1 MLKKLQEE
9 KFQLLIILGVLF
21 VIFFIFSWL
30 SQGTHGGG
38 DDYTHYQIAHYA
50 FKYPIKFLYHWGKP
64 FYTLLISPFAQFGF
78 FGSKFFNLLIGF
90 LTAFVSYKLV
100 KQLGF
105 PNSLFAPVLVLFT
118 PIYLVLVLSG
128 MTEIL
133 FSFLLVFSAYLFFS
147 NRPVLSAL
155 VLSFLPFV
163 RTEGVIILPIFAFAF
178 LLYKNYR
185 ALPFLFCAY
194 IAYSIV
200 GYFAYGDINWVINQ
214 MPYGDSSSIYGSG
227 SLWHFVART
236 KSINGLPLGLL
247 FIIGLLYLTY
257 STIRN
262 KISTKS
268 VEFKILLVIAAPAV
282 AYYAAHSYVW
292 WQGNGAS
299 LGLIRVMA
307 GITPLMAIISLKG
320 LNELISTFSLKPQL
334 DKLALYMLLVIVTI
348 TPFRVY
354 QIPVPIYERE
364 KLVKDASEWL
374 KNSELFQNKILY
386 FDPLVSYYSGLD
398 PFDNNR
404 CGVAQGSNYMGT
416 VKLNEN
422 ELMVWDAGF
431 GPIEGRLPK
440 ERLLK
445 SNQLQL
451 IKRFA
456 PDISFKVFG
465 ENDFEILVFSPRKH
479 ELPQQINEKLELKYK
494 NLGTYRVLKYE
505 AFISENDSIIEQ
517 DELLKNSYLMDPSRE
532 FELSYSIP
540 FHKFFKGDNFK
551 HSVFVSAKVY
561 IPKGITNENLSLC
574 MSLNNGDETI
584 AFNSVETKNMQLKPG
599 EWHTIEHEMYLN
611 QLPKD
616 NMTLTVFFW
625 NFHRNKYYIDDYTIV
640 AIYRD

>member
-1 MLKKLQEE
+1 MFKKLPEE
-9 KFQLLIILGVLF
+9 KFQLGILLSVLF

-64 FYTLLISPFAQFGF
+64 FYTLLIAPFAQFGF

-90 LTAFVSYKLV
+90 LTAYFSYRLV

-105 PNSLFAPVLVLFT
+105 SNPLLAPFFVLFT

-257 STIRN
+257 GTIRN
-262 KISTKS
+262 KISTNS
-268 VEFKILLVIAAPAV
+268 LEFKILLIVAAPAV
-282 AYYAAHSYVW
+282 VYYAAHSYVW
-292 WQGNGAS
+292 WQGKGAS
-299 LGLIRVMA
+299 FGLIRVMA
-307 GITPLMAIISLKG
+307 GISPLMAIIGLYG
-320 LNELISTFSLKPQL
+320 LNHSVTAITLKPLIQRVIAYA
-334 DKLALYMLLVIVTI
+334 ALILIII

-354 QIPVPIYERE
+354 QIPVPLYERE
-364 KLVKDASEWL
+364 KLVKASVDWL
-374 KNSELFQNKILY
+374 KKSEYYNFRILY
-386 FDPLVSYYSGLD
+386 FDPLICHFGEID

-404 CGVAQGSNYMGT
+404 CAILKGDAFEESVKFQGNDIMI
-416 VKLNEN
+416 
-422 ELMVWDAGF
+422 WDAGF
-431 GPIEGRLPK
+431 GPAEGRLSK

-445 SNQLQL
+445 SPNIQL
-451 IKRFA
+451 IKHFVSEHPIQA
-456 PDISFKVFG
+456 YGGK
-465 ENDFEILVFSPRKH
+465 DFEIMVFIPKEIELTEEEKKSILSKIGSDAIYKLIHHEPFNSLVDST
-479 ELPQQINEKLELKYK
+479 QYK
-494 NLGTYRVLKYE
+494 NQFEHALKLDTE
-505 AFISENDSIIEQ
+505 
-517 DELLKNSYLMDPSRE
+517 KE
-532 FELSYSIP
+532 FVLSYSIP
-540 FHKFFKGDNFK
+540 YNLIYAGIGKKL
-551 HSVFVSAKVY
+551 SVKASAKVLV
-561 IPKGITNENLSLC
+561 PAGLSQENLALC
-574 MSLNNGDETI
+574 MSLNMGEKTI
-584 AFNSVETKNMQLKPG
+584 SFNSIETKNLQLKPG

-625 NFHRNKYYIDDYTIV
+625 NFHKNEYYIDDYTIF
-640 AIYRD
+640 AIYRE